1 MYYTAILQNFLFVYA
16 IDNHYLYRCY
26 ETIHRKPLDGL
37 VDRPSGT
44 MTWNRKVLG
53 FESWLRLCRSIL
65 IGLSRLN
72 ESSA

>member
-1 MYYTAILQNFLFVYA
+1 MAMLQNFSFVYA
-16 IDNHYLYRCY
+16 IDNHYLYRSY
-26 ETIHRKPLDGL
+26 EIIHCKPLDGL

-53 FESWLRLCRSIL
+53 FESWSCLYRSIL